1 MEITRA
7 ARRHREVRLG
17 DVEGYGVASFTYDTD
32 AGDAVNILKTAF
44 GPDPVITDTAA
55 GMETPA
61 HRSYDWGGFELQE
74 MIGEP
79 SFPPYSRLVVLVSVA
94 SLDGVSIYGGSEAVQ
109 VGGPMS
115 AAVAIEGGHGDWPG
129 MYQSWVQAVVVDAA
143 SVGEAPSP
151 DLRKFVAVYGP
162 SATDVVTGFTSP
174 TANWGV

>member
-1 MEITRA
+1 MLLVGTEEI
-7 ARRHREVRLG
+7 RLG
-17 DVEGYGVASFTYDTD
+17 DVEGYGVASFTYDTP

-44 GPDPVITDTAA
+44 GPDPVITETAA

-79 SFPPYSRLVVLVSVA
+79 GFPPYSRLVVLVSVA
-94 SLDGVSIYGGSEAVQ
+94 SLDGVAIYGGSEAVQ